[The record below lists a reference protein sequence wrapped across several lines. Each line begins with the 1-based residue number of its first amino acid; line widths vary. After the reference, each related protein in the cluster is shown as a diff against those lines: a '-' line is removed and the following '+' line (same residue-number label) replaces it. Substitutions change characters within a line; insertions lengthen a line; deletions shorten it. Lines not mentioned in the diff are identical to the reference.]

1 MKNVKIKEL
10 TVDEFKKIISES
22 IRETFEDLI
31 EDLVALSSK
40 NYLKSIEEARKDY
53 IEGRVKKLEDVFN
66 VWNTSHT

>member
-66 VWNTSHT
+66 V